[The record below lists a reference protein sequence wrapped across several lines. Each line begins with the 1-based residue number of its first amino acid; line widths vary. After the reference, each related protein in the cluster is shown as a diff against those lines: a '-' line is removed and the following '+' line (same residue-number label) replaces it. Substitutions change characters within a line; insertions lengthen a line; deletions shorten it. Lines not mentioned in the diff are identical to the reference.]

1 MKINLGLNNN
11 PWTYEQ
17 VVDFFKMYNLKS
29 ERKDM
34 GEWQDNPEPTAVL
47 VIDNVDDAE
56 VEKWCQYFTQ
66 ECIAVLRDDMSDK
79 YGSLWD
85 WETGE
90 GSLIYNPDYTGERY
104 TFDFKYFI
112 Q

>member
-17 VVDFFKMYNLKS
+17 VVDFFKKYNLTS

-66 ECIAVLRDDMSDK
+66 ECIAVLRGD
-79 YGSLWD
+79 L
-85 WETGE
+85 T

-104 TFDFKYFI
+104 AFDFKYFI